1 MEGFITFILIFFLII
16 WLLVR
21 FAPYL
26 LKWWI
31 QKKIKNYGNG
41 FGGTNF
47 YTNYNNSN
55 TQNNSDNYRE
65 GEVYIKNGPKEEKI
79 VDKGV
84 GEYVDYEETK

>member
-1 MEGFITFILIFFLII
+1 MEGFLTFLLVFFLII

-31 QKKIKNYGNG
+31 QKRIKRYGEG
-41 FGGTNF
+41 F
-47 YTNYNNSN
+47 NSN
-55 TQNNSDNYRE
+55 NYYGKGDFNRDNSKGYEE
-65 GEVYIKNGPKEEKI
+65 GDVYIKQRPSEEKI
-79 VDKGV
+79 VDKEV